1 MAYSFGKFPVKVSAR
16 HVHLTQETVDILFGK
31 GHVIEPEVPTEG
43 QFLSTTRV
51 TVVGPKHAFERV
63 AVMGPCRNFNQFE
76 ISATDARSLGLPGI
90 LRESGKIEG
99 TPGIKLVG
107 TVGEVVLDQG
117 VIVAE
122 RHIHMGKNTAA
133 QNGLKDGDKVLMCVE
148 SEGRTTV
155 FGDTAIHCNAPDDGC
170 ALSHI
175 DTDEGNACGAGKDT
189 VGFILGKMED
199 LYKLFPDAEE
209 K

>member
-1 MAYSFGKFPVKVSAR
+1 MAYTFGKFPVKVSAR
-16 HVHLTQETVDILFGK
+16 HVHLTQETVNKLFGE
-31 GHVIEPEVPTEG
+31 GHEIVPDGPAHG
-43 QFLSTTRV
+43 QFLSTSRV
-51 TVVGPKHAFERV
+51 TVVGPKHTFERV
-63 AVMGPCRNFNQFE
+63 AVMGPCRNFDQFE
-76 ISATDARSLGLPGI
+76 ISATDARMLGVPAV

-107 TVGEVVLDQG
+107 PAGEVVLDKG

-133 QNGLKDGDKVLMCVE
+133 QNGLKDGDKVLMCVV

-155 FGDTAIHCNAPDDGC
+155 FGDTAIHTNGPDNGG

-175 DTDEGNACGAGKDT
+175 DTDEGNACGAGKDSY
-189 VGFILGKMED
+189 GFVLGKMED
-199 LYKLFPDAEE
+199 LEKLFPQD
-209 K
+209 

>member
-1 MAYSFGKFPVKVSAR
+1 MAYTFGKFPVKVSAR
-16 HVHLTQETVDILFGK
+16 HVHLTQETVNKLFGE
-31 GHVIEPEVPTEG
+31 GHEIVPDGPAHG
-43 QFLSTTRV
+43 QFLSTSRV
-51 TVVGPKHAFERV
+51 TVVGPKHTFERV
-63 AVMGPCRNFNQFE
+63 AVMGPCRNFDQFE
-76 ISATDARSLGLPGI
+76 ISATDARMLGIPAV

-107 TVGEVVLDQG
+107 PAGEVVLDKG

-133 QNGLKDGDKVLMCVE
+133 QNGLKDGDKVLMCVV

-155 FGDTAIHCNAPDDGC
+155 FGDTAIHTNGPDNGG

-175 DTDEGNACGAGKDT
+175 DTDEGNACGAGKDSY
-189 VGFILGKMED
+189 GFVLGKMED
-199 LYKLFPDAEE
+199 LEKLFPQD
-209 K
+209 